1 MNKPVNTALLLC
13 WFFFGIIACDSTP
26 KKTGGI
32 DTSLMDTEVRPQ
44 DDFYNFVN
52 GTWMKNTEIP
62 NDKTRWGSFN

>member
-1 MNKPVNTALLLC
+1 LESLRVILLQ
-13 WFFFGIIACDSTP
+13 

-62 NDKTRWGSFN
+62 NDKTRWGRFN